1 MIVPSRPEL
10 GQLTYC
16 TNIHKGETW
25 PEVFAAL
32 RQNIPAIRSQTV
44 GVAPFGLGLRLSAA
58 AAQDLSAPAALAEL
72 QEFLAEQNAYVF
84 TINGFPFG
92 EFHGVRV
99 KQNVYSPDWADP
111 ARLTYTDQLAEILAA
126 LLPEGMDG
134 TISTVPGTFAA
145 WAEGRVDEIVANLVR
160 HVAYLLDLRERTGRT
175 IRLALEPEP
184 RCFLET
190 IDEAVAFFTGH
201 LYGES
206 AIAQLQALTG
216 IAYGDAA
223 VALREYLG
231 LCYDVC
237 HAAIEYEDPHGS
249 IDLLRRNDVPVYKLQ
264 LSSALRIAAVDE
276 HTPALLRPFDEPTYL
291 HQVVGR
297 RGDEFDK
304 WDDLGP
310 ALADI
315 DKAIGSEWRVHFHVP
330 LFLAEMEN
338 FGTTQA
344 FLKEIL
350 ALHRESPIS
359 QHLEV
364 ETYTWDVLPEQYRN
378 VAVSDAIA
386 RELNWVLSELES

>member
-1 MIVPSRPEL
+1 MIVQSRPEL

-32 RQNIPAIRSQTV
+32 RQNIPAIRAQTV
-44 GVAPFGLGLRLSAA
+44 GDAPFGLGLRLSAT
-58 AAQDLSAPAALAEL
+58 AAQDLSVPAALAEL
-72 QEFLAEQNAYVF
+72 KDFLAEQNAYVF
-84 TINGFPFG
+84 TINGFPYG

-126 LLPEGMDG
+126 LLPVGIDG
-134 TISTVPGTFAA
+134 SISTVPGTFAA

-201 LYGES
+201 LYGD
-206 AIAQLQALTG
+206 AATTQLQALTG
-216 IAYGDAA
+216 LGRNEA
-223 VALREYLG
+223 VAALREYLG

-237 HAAIEYEDPHGS
+237 HAAIEYEDPRGS
-249 IDLLRRNDVPVYKLQ
+249 IDLLRQNNVPVYKLQ

-276 HTPALLRPFDEPTYL
+276 RTPALLRPFDEPTYL

-297 RGDEFDK
+297 RGEHFDK

-350 ALHRESPIS
+350 ALHRQAPIS

-386 RELNWVLSELES
+386 RELNWVLSELQS